1 MDKDNSGLI
10 EFDEFIHILDHPM
23 ITLSKE
29 DIKKSIEECFKR
41 LESEQG
47 EFMISVPKLRNILTR
62 RGKMK
67 MSDEEVDDLIKKVS
81 PDSLKTDT
89 VDYRLIVDLFVK
101 DYDKVNIVG
110 DNFEENNNVN
120 GNHLDIPEEEQS

>member
-29 DIKKSIEECFKR
+29 DIKKSIEECFKK
-41 LESEQG
+41 LESEQE
-47 EFMISVPKLRNILTR
+47 EFMISVPKLRNILTQ

-110 DNFEENNNVN
+110 DNTEENNNVN